1 MSAAIS
7 KLWGIGLSLQSKI
20 FIFITVLLLLIA
32 FEWIFFTIFESKVLQ
47 EEMGDRGA
55 EYGGCLD

>member
-1 MSAAIS
+1 M
-7 KLWGIGLSLQSKI
+7 SLQSKI

-47 EEMGDRGA
+47 EEMSDRGA